1 MIDFLFFFVITK
13 REIKKGEGVCKGCE
27 KKRMKEGQ
35 KGETKSANRK
45 RKP

>member
-1 MIDFLFFFVITK
+1 MIDFLFFFVIRK
-13 REIKKGEGVCKGCE
+13 KKGEGVCKGCE